1 MAQDIRDMFKKEGAW
16 ESGKLPEGHQMRFE
30 ARLDKAL
37 PEEPANKTNNN
48 FFIVKIAAVMLVVFG
63 IGIFMLNPENP
74 YQANPVADTPQET
87 DLGGEQEATKNTFQL
102 SEVSPQ
108 FKKIENYYLANLNVE
123 LAKLD
128 VNEDN
133 KALIDA
139 FMAQLAE
146 LDKEYQRLNAEFDE
160 GGANEQ
166 TVEAMIANLQL
177 RIELLYK
184 LKSKL
189 KEINQSNK
197 NSYENLQ
204 A

>member
-30 ARLDKAL
+30 ARMDKAF
-37 PEEPANKTNNN
+37 PKPAKNAYNN
-48 FFIVKIAAVMLVVFG
+48 FFILKIAAVMIVVLG

-87 DLGGEQEATKNTFQL
+87 NLEDTQEAAENTFQL

-139 FMAQLAE
+139 FMTQLAE

>member
-30 ARLDKAL
+30 ARMDKAF
-37 PEEPANKTNNN
+37 PEPAKNAYNN
-48 FFIVKIAAVMLVVFG
+48 FFILKIAAVMIVVLG

-87 DLGGEQEATKNTFQL
+87 NLEDTQEAAENTFQL

-139 FMAQLAE
+139 FMTQLAE

>member
-30 ARLDKAL
+30 ARLDEAFHERSK
-37 PEEPANKTNNN
+37 NTNNS
-48 FFIVKIAAVMLVVFG
+48 FFILKIAAVMVVVFG
-63 IGIFMLNPENP
+63 IGIFMLNPESP
-74 YQANPVADTPQET
+74 YQANQVAETPQET
-87 DLGGEQEATKNTFQL
+87 NLDGTQEAVRNTFQL

-139 FMAQLAE
+139 FMSQLAE

-166 TVEAMIANLQL
+166 TIEAMIANLQL

-184 LKSKL
+184 LKNKL
-189 KEINQSNK
+189 KEINQSNE